1 MVVCDACHPKSGDFL
16 RERPCQK
23 PLAAESITI
32 YVAVMSPC
40 VYLMYGEDEYL
51 VSAKA
56 QEIVNVLVPAADRAL
71 GLEVIDGM
79 ADTVDGAVRALSE
92 CIEAL
97 QTVGLCGNRKAVW
110 LRDVNFF
117 TDNAIGVSEAVKSRV
132 GDLTSALKAGLL
144 PQHVLIVTSSRIDK
158 RSAFYKTC
166 KERGE
171 VDEFSIPD
179 KGYLAE
185 RQAAKRVGETLS
197 RSGLRMKEGAFDAFL
212 EKVGTDTRQIVN
224 EIEKLDVFTGE
235 RKVIQLS
242 DVETVTSS
250 SRNALTWDLADAV
263 GRRDLGR
270 ALEVLRQLMFQ
281 KESSIGLIIGLE
293 NRIRD
298 LTVYREALDK
308 GWLSM
313 AERSRGSILKWE
325 AVPAEVDC
333 RFSEEFNRDPR
344 TIHPYRAARLAE
356 QANLFSM
363 RQLSECRQLV
373 MDAHVKLVSSSVPQL
388 LTLELL
394 LIRMLA

>member
-1 MVVCDACHPKSGDFL
+1 MSQQGKN
-16 RERPCQK
+16 PCQK

-40 VYLMYGEDEYL
+40 IYLIYGEEEYL

-56 QEIVNVLVPAADRAL
+56 KEIVDVLVPVQDRAL

-79 ADTVDGAVRALSE
+79 VDTVDDAAKALTE

-97 QTVGLCGNRKAVW
+97 QTVGLCGNRKVVW
-110 LRDVNFF
+110 LRDVSFF
-117 TDNAIGVSEAVKSRV
+117 TDNAIGMSKAVKSRV
-132 GDLTSALKAGLL
+132 DDLTSALKAGLL
-144 PQHVLIVTSSRIDK
+144 PQHVLIVTSPRIDK
-158 RSAFYKTC
+158 RFTFYKTC

-171 VDEFSIPD
+171 VNEFSIPK

-185 RQAAKRVGETLS
+185 RQAAKRVGEMLS
-197 RSGLRMKEGAFDAFL
+197 RAGLRMKQDAFDAFL
-212 EKVGTDTRQIVN
+212 EKVGTDTRQIAN
-224 EIEKLDVFTGE
+224 EIEKLDLFTGE
-235 RKVIQLS
+235 RKDVQLS

-263 GRRDLGR
+263 GRRDLGH

-281 KESSIGLIIGLE
+281 KESPISLIIGLE

-313 AERSRGSILKWE
+313 AKRSRGSTLKWE
-325 AVPAEVDC
+325 TVPAEVDC
-333 RFSEEFNRDPR
+333 RFSDEFNRDPR
-344 TIHPYRAARLAE
+344 TTRPYRAARLAE

-394 LIRMLA
+394 LIKILA